1 VDLWSSWD
9 KALDTPGLVDAMVQ
23 SFALRG
29 VLSLRRLWQQPAK
42 QTEVRALLA
51 PIDAWFTEGF
61 DTAALQKAKAL
72 LETLAG

>member
-1 VDLWSSWD
+1 
-9 KALDTPGLVDAMVQ
+9 MVQ

-29 VLSLRRLWQQPAK
+29 VLSLRRLWQQQAK
-42 QTEVRALLA
+42 QTEARALLA

-61 DTAALQKAKAL
+61 DTTALQKAKAL

>member
-9 KALDTPGLVDAMVQ
+9 KALDKPGLVDDMVQ
-23 SFALRG
+23 SFALR
-29 VLSLRRLWQQPAK
+29 VALRRLWQQAK
-42 QTEVRALLA
+42 QTAARALLA
-51 PIDAWFTEGF
+51 PIAAWFTEGF